1 MTKFITKNRYF
12 LSTLL
17 VFILFSGCAEN
28 KTSKDKRKNESQ
40 QRIYGKEATS
50 FNGREYHII
59 EVDGVEY
66 ITSYGGGICPLVK
79 NESQQRIYGN
89 NR

>member
-1 MTKFITKNRYF
+1 MKQKFSINR
-12 LSTLL
+12 LTLAFASL
-17 VFILFSGCAEN
+17 LLAVVLLSGCADNETTTIKREN
-28 KTSKDKRKNESQ
+28 EAQ
-40 QRIYGKEATS
+40 QRIYGKESTIYK
-50 FNGREYHII
+50 GREYHII

-79 NESQQRIYGN
+79 N